1 MSFNIA
7 LTGLSAVNEQLDS
20 ISNNIANVGTTGFKS
35 SRTEFGSIYADS
47 QAMGVEVLGQTQS
60 ISKGGSL
67 VSTGRDLDLAI
78 SGGGFFMT
86 KASTG
91 ETNYTRA
98 GVFGADRNNFIVNAS
113 GQKLQGYA
121 VDENNKLLAGA
132 MTDLQLKSTNL
143 PATATGKLDFVA
155 NLDANENIP
164 AVAAFDPANADS
176 YNSTYTTKVF
186 DSQGKEHTFTQ
197 YFAKTSANN
206 WDAYYYLDGKA
217 VTAVTESVINPATGA
232 ITSTS
237 TTPTAATVPPAPPAV
252 PAPIAFEFNAS
263 GQMTSPYDYARV
275 LANDPTDPPQHTA
288 ISFLADSAHLGG
300 GVADL
305 NITMN
310 YGGKGIGGATQY
322 GSNFVVNT
330 NKPDGYSAGEQIGI
344 AIEKDGMVYATYS
357 NGQRQLQGQVALAT
371 FTSLDGLRNV
381 SGTSWVE
388 TSESGQPLV
397 GIPGVGPFGD
407 LSAGA
412 LENSNVDLTQQLV
425 ALMESQR
432 NYQANTKVLSTDK
445 ELTQVLFGAI

>member
-7 LTGLSAVNEQLDS
+7 LTGLSAVNDQLDT

-47 QAMGVEVLGQTQS
+47 QAMGVEVLGKTQS

-67 VSTGRDLDLAI
+67 VSTGRELDLAI

-91 ETNYTRA
+91 EVNYTRA
-98 GVFGADRNNFIVNAS
+98 GVFGTDKSNYIVNAS
-113 GQKLQGYA
+113 GQRLQGYA
-121 VDENNKLLAGA
+121 VDESNRLLAGA

-143 PATATGKLDFVA
+143 PASSTRSLEFVA
-155 NLDANENIP
+155 NLDANENTPPI
-164 AVAAFDPANADS
+164 AVFDPSNADS

-186 DSQGKEHTFTQ
+186 DSQGKEHTLTQ
-197 YFAKTSANN
+197 YFVKTAANE
-206 WDAYYYLDGKA
+206 WDAYYYVDG
-217 VTAVTESVINPATGA
+217 TAVESVTQTVFGGTPA
-232 ITSTS
+232 
-237 TTPTAATVPPAPPAV
+237 TTPTPPAIPPTPAV
-252 PAPIAFEFNAS
+252 PAPIKFEFNAA
-263 GQMTSPYDYARV
+263 GQMTAPYDYARV
-275 LANDPTDPPQHTA
+275 LANDPADPPQHTE

-300 GVADL
+300 GVADM

-310 YGGKGIGGATQY
+310 YGGKGIGGVTQY
-322 GSNFVVNT
+322 GSSFVVNT

-371 FTSLDGLRNV
+371 FASLDGLRNV
-381 SGTSWVE
+381 NGTAWVQ
-388 TSESGQPLV
+388 TAESGEPLIGV
-397 GIPGVGPFGD
+397 PGVGAFGD

-445 ELTQVLFGAI
+445 ELTQVLFSAI